1 MDLDPAALDDLILGR
16 GVKRGRHDVPPTA
29 LPLFRE
35 RLAACRFAEAVVSD
49 VAIEVGER
57 VPAWLLRG
65 NTADF
70 GMVFWEVFT
79 ERYKRK
85 LFGSERRN
93 RKGDWA
99 IQIPHISKERIWAG
113 LVHLE
118 RYDASRPVGMW

>member
-16 GVKRGRHDVPPTA
+16 GVKRGRHEIPPAA

-35 RLAACRFAEAVVSD
+35 RLAACRFAEAAVSD

-65 NTADF
+65 GTADF
-70 GMVFWEVFT
+70 GMVFWELFT
-79 ERYKRK
+79 EGYKRK
-85 LFGSERRN
+85 LFGSEVRN

-99 IQIPHISKERIWAG
+99 IQIPPASRERIWAG

-118 RYDASRPVGMW
+118 LYDASRPVGMW

>member
-1 MDLDPAALDDLILGR
+1 MDLDPAALDDLILGH
-16 GVKRGRHDVPPTA
+16 GVKRGRHELPPAA

-35 RLAACRFAEAVVSD
+35 RLAACRFAETAVSD

-57 VPAWLLRG
+57 VPAWLVRG
-65 NTADF
+65 NIADF

-99 IQIPHISKERIWAG
+99 IQIPRISKERIWAG

-118 RYDASRPVGMW
+118 HYDASRPVGMW